1 MLDITKNE
9 DGQTRMNMS
18 LMWKFEIFERA
29 EKTIITCNDLLPM
42 SGTLLDILSFLS
54 NKVNICFCYCNY
66 EDTHHYIVC
75 CNKSCSFICYVK
87 IT

>member
-1 MLDITKNE
+1 MNVFFIILHITKNE

-42 SGTLLDILSFLS
+42 SGTLLDIL
-54 NKVNICFCYCNY
+54 
-66 EDTHHYIVC
+66 
-75 CNKSCSFICYVK
+75 
-87 IT
+87 